1 MLQDRRWSTLYK
13 GFTIV
18 QRNNGWYYG
27 GAHLYDTMC
36 DTNLNNLKK
45 QITKLLK

>member
-27 GAHLYDTMC
+27 GAHLYDTIY